1 MLNYI
6 IRRLLGLI
14 PTFIIITL
22 VAFFVLTL
30 MGDPFQQM
38 KMNPQIPKGQIERLR
53 RQWGFDQPWF
63 IRYVKWFISF
73 MQGNWGP
80 SISQNPTDVY
90 HAVMQRIPISLY
102 LGIYTII
109 LQLLIALPLGIFTAI
124 KQYTVWDNLVTFLV
138 FLGLSMPSFFAGVLS
153 LYYFAGV
160 LKIFPNGGIGPDTF
174 YPSDYTFYQ
183 VYLVR
188 SYYLMLPVVIW
199 GILFS
204 GGLLRYVR
212 SAMLEVM
219 NQDYIRTARAKGL
232 PEDIVIRKHAL
243 KNTMVTLVTILV
255 LMIPGIIGGGIITEQ
270 IFNIRGI
277 GKLMWT
283 ALNQQDI
290 PLVMAILII
299 QSVLTLFANL
309 LADILY
315 GVIDPRVRYS

>member
-1 MLNYI
+1 VLNYI

-30 MGDPFQQM
+30 MGDPFEQM
-38 KMNPQIPKGQIERLR
+38 RMNPQIPKGQIERLR
-53 RQWGFDQPWF
+53 RQWGFDQPWL

-90 HAVMQRIPISLY
+90 HAVMERIPISLY

-160 LKIFPNGGIGPDTF
+160 MKIFPNGGIGPDTF
-174 YPSDYTFYQ
+174 YSSDYTFYQ

-232 PEDIVIRKHAL
+232 SEDVVIRKHAL

-277 GKLMWT
+277 GKLQWV

>member
-30 MGDPFQQM
+30 MGDPFEQM

-53 RQWGFDQPWF
+53 RQWGFDQPWL

-90 HAVMQRIPISLY
+90 HAVMERIPISLY

-160 LKIFPNGGIGPDTF
+160 MKIFPNGGIGPDTF
-174 YPSDYTFYQ
+174 YSSDYTFYQ

-232 PEDIVIRKHAL
+232 SEDVVIRKHAL

-277 GKLMWT
+277 GKLQWV

>member
-1 MLNYI
+1 
-6 IRRLLGLI
+6 
-14 PTFIIITL
+14 
-22 VAFFVLTL
+22 
-30 MGDPFQQM
+30 MGDPFEQM

-73 MQGNWGP
+73 MRGNWGP

-90 HAVMQRIPISLY
+90 HAVMERIPISLY
-102 LGIYTII
+102 LGIYTIV

-124 KQYTVWDNLVTFLV
+124 KQYTIWDNLVTFLV

-153 LYYFAGV
+153 LYYLAGL

-174 YPSDYTFYQ
+174 YHGDYTFYQ

-290 PLVMAILII
+290 PLVMAVLII

>member
-1 MLNYI
+1 MLNFI

-14 PTFIIITL
+14 PTFLVITL

-38 KMNPQIPKGQIERLR
+38 KMNPTIPKGQIDRLKR
-53 RQWGFDQPWF
+53 EWGFDQPWF
-63 IRYVKWFISF
+63 IRYVKWLIAYLR
-73 MQGNWGP
+73 GNWGY
-80 SISQNPTDVY
+80 SLSQKMPVLD
-90 HAVMQRIPISLY
+90 AVLERLPISLY
-102 LGIYTII
+102 LGIYNIVLTI
-109 LQLLIALPLGIFTAI
+109 LIAIPLGIFTAI
-124 KQYTVWDNLVTFLV
+124 KQYTIWDNVVTFLV
-138 FLGLSMPSFFAGVLS
+138 FLGYSMPSFFAAVLG

-160 LKIFPNGGIGPDTF
+160 LKIFPNGGIGPDLF
-174 YPSDYTFYQ
+174 DPKDYSLFQ

-199 GILFS
+199 GVIGA

-212 SAMLEVM
+212 SAMLEVL

-232 PEDIVIRKHAL
+232 PEDVVIRKHAF
-243 KNTMVTLVTILV
+243 KNTLVVLVTILV
-255 LMIPGIIGGGIITEQ
+255 LFIPGIIGGGIITEQ
-270 IFNIRGI
+270 IFSIRGI
-277 GKLMWT
+277 GKLMWD

-290 PLVMAILII
+290 SAVMGVLMI
-299 QSVLTLFANL
+299 QTILTLFANL